1 MLSRPYF
8 HDEAAAFKHLEAVL
22 WADGSVCPHC
32 GSMDEPYA
40 LEGVR
45 SRPRKDGKPGKLRYG
60 LKKCV
65 DCGKQFTVTVG
76 TVFESA
82 HIPLHKMLQA
92 VYLMCAS
99 KKGISA
105 HQLHRTLEITYK
117 SAWFLAHR
125 IREAMRSGDL
135 GPMGGAGHIMEI
147 DETFFGRLADVPKPK
162 GGYVHKNA
170 VLSLVNRTTGEAR
183 TFHVENTTVAQV
195 IPIVVKNIDAE
206 SAVMTDT
213 SSTYRKRLKKHFA
226 SHDMVNHQEKE
237 YVRGHV
243 HTNTVEGFFSIF
255 KRGMKGVYQHCSEN
269 TCTVIWQSL
278 ISAITTARRLV
289 LRTASGR
296 GKPF

>member
-1 MLSRPYF
+1 MSILARPYF
-8 HDEAAAFKHLEAVL
+8 HDEAAAYQHLEAVL
-22 WADGSVCPHC
+22 WANGSVCPHC
-32 GSMDEPYA
+32 GSLEKPYV
-40 LEGVR
+40 LEGVT
-45 SRPRKDGKPGKLRYG
+45 SRPKKDGKPGKLRYG

-135 GPMGGAGHIMEI
+135 GPMGGPGQTVEI
-147 DETFFGRLADVPKPK
+147 DETFFGRLPDVPKP
-162 GGYVHKNA
+162 GGGHAHMNT

-183 TFHVENTTVAQV
+183 SFHVENATVAQL
-195 IPIVVKNIDAE
+195 IPIVMKNIHTE
-206 SAVMTDT
+206 SAIISDT
-213 SSTYRKRLKKHFA
+213 GTAYRKRLKKHFA
-226 SHDMVNHQEKE
+226 SHEMVNHAAKE
-237 YVRGHV
+237 YVRGDI
-243 HTNTVEGFFSIF
+243 HTNTIEGFFSIF
-255 KRGMKGVYQHCSEN
+255 KRGMRGVYQHCSEKHLHRYLAEFDFRYK
-269 TCTVIWQSL
+269 Q
-278 ISAITTARRLV
+278 
-289 LRTASGR
+289 
-296 GKPF
+296 